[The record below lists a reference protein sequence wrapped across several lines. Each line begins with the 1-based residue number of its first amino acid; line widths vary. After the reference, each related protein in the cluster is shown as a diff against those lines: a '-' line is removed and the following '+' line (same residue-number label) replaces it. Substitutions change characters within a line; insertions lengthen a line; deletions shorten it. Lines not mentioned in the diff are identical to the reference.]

1 MNNNIL
7 SHEDI
12 LDLLIPISNLVKRYK
27 LDKDFLKL
35 DSMSSFTISINDF
48 TKKLII
54 NSNRRNDNSEI
65 IHEVFMTNGV
75 NKEYEY
81 LFDFSSTYPSLVDN
95 TYLMAFVGCTYHC
108 G

>member
-48 TKKLII
+48 TKK
-54 NSNRRNDNSEI
+54 
-65 IHEVFMTNGV
+65 EVQMLKHIASIMI
-75 NKEYEY
+75 KEYSNKIGMMNTSI
-81 LFDFSSTYPSLVDN
+81 LFKYKTIN
-95 TYLMAFVGCTYHC
+95 TKLNKLN
-108 G
+108 